1 MSLAEILD
9 RTRAAAAE
17 KRSPEVTQ
25 ALHRAVEELR
35 SSGILERVV
44 KPGQTMPA
52 FTLPN
57 QDGALVDSVSLLEKG
72 PLVVTFYR
80 GRW

>member
-9 RTRAAAAE
+9 RTRAASAE
-17 KRSPEVTQ
+17 KRPPEVTA
-25 ALHRAVEELR
+25 ALHRATEDLR
-35 SSGILERVV
+35 SSGILDRVV
-44 KPGQTMPA
+44 KVGEPMTA
-52 FTLPN
+52 FKLPN
-57 QDGALVDSVSLLEKG
+57 QDGVEVSSAALLAKG

>member
-9 RTRAAAAE
+9 RTRAASAE
-17 KRSPEVTQ
+17 KRPPEVTQ
-25 ALHRAVEELR
+25 ALHRAVEDLR
-35 SSGILERVV
+35 SSGILDGVV
-44 KPGQTMPA
+44 KAGQPMPA
-52 FTLPN
+52 FRLPN
-57 QDGALVDSVSLLEKG
+57 QDGVIVDSAALLGKG

>member
-9 RTRAAAAE
+9 RTRAAAAA
-17 KRSPEVTQ
+17 KRSAEVTAALRQ
-25 ALHRAVEELR
+25 ATEDLR
-35 SSGILERVV
+35 SSGALDRVV
-44 KPGQTMPA
+44 KVGEPMPA
-52 FTLPN
+52 FELPN
-57 QDGALVDSVSLLEKG
+57 QAAARVSSAALLANG

>member
-1 MSLAEILD
+1 MSLKADLKALREKAE
-9 RTRAAAAE
+9 A
-17 KRSPEVTQ
+17 KRPPEIV
-25 ALHRAVEELR
+25 AKMRRAVDELR
-35 SSGILERVV
+35 ASGIQDRVPKV
-44 KPGQTMPA
+44 GETAPR

-57 QDGALVDSVSLLEKG
+57 AEERLIDSATLIARG